1 MKTAAKYAALA
12 VLATAGLVILGCGEK
27 NETDSATPPA
37 QTGSPAPASTGAAET
52 GGGATSIKTAAT
64 VTDGKKDLKTA
75 VCVVCAA
82 DGRPHGEEEVKA
94 SILYEGKG
102 YYFCSEAEKA
112 EFISNPKK
120 YAVASAGGMPGDPAN
135 NR

>member
-1 MKTAAKYAALA
+1 MKTAAKYAALS

-27 NETDSATPPA
+27 SETDSATPPA
-37 QTGSPAPASTGAAET
+37 QTSSPAPASTGAAET

-82 DGRPHGEEEVKA
+82 DGKPHGEEEVRA
-94 SILYEGKG
+94 SIEYKGKG
-102 YYFCSEAEKA
+102 YYFCNEAEKA
-112 EFISNPKK
+112 EFISNPRK
-120 YAVASAGGMPGDPAN
+120 YAVGGA
-135 NR
+135 